1 MTDDGLQVT
10 VAAASREEA
19 GRIARAAVEQRAA
32 ACGQVL
38 GPVRST
44 YRWKGK
50 VEEAEEWLC
59 LLKTTRQR
67 FRELERIVRA
77 EHSYENPEIVG
88 MPISA
93 ASADYLRWL
102 QAESSPS

>member
-1 MTDDGLQVT
+1 MTGDGLQVT
-10 VAAASREEA
+10 VAASSREEA

-38 GPVRST
+38 GPIRST

-67 FRELERIVRA
+67 FEALERLVRA
-77 EHSYENPEIVG
+77 QHSYENPEIVG
-88 MPISA
+88 TPIAA
-93 ASADYLRWL
+93 ASADYLAWL
-102 QAESSPS
+102 RAETASS